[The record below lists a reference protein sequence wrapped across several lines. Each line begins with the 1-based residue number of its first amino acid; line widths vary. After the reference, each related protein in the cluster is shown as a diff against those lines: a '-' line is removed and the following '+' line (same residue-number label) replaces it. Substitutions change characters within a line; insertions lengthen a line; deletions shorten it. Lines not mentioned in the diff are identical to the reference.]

1 MDIALTAQ
9 LYQVFLP
16 QPAKLNLATAADD
29 IHSLLELASGALMAA
44 GEVLKQTKQ
53 HLSRARFSDWLDKN
67 DFVTGDA
74 NKLIKLFES
83 FGNIYDDL
91 TTVSPLSL
99 MGLLAP
105 KYGTARDALVD
116 MVEEFRK
123 INDTVTTQDVE
134 TLRKA
139 HSPQPKKA
147 QAVVK
152 MVGNQPGGTGIF
164 RLEVKSPELANQI
177 DTEWKQSGCS
187 PDKWMEFVL
196 ASTHKIQDIAQ
207 VVLGRKIVEVSELS
221 ELDVVIDRSQNINN
235 LVGVELE
242 IDDFGQVLPSQVV
255 ECLNKLRDLDVSLDN
270 YSNPIARRLHREERA
285 TVLAQ
290 LKILAEEYQLDI
302 ESLVWRQHLELA
314 RC

>member
-1 MDIALTAQ
+1 M
-9 LYQVFLP
+9 
-16 QPAKLNLATAADD
+16 
-29 IHSLLELASGALMAA
+29 
-44 GEVLKQTKQ
+44 
-53 HLSRARFSDWLDKN
+53 
-67 DFVTGDA
+67 
-74 NKLIKLFES
+74 
-83 FGNIYDDL
+83 
-91 TTVSPLSL
+91 
-99 MGLLAP
+99 
-105 KYGTARDALVD
+105 
-116 MVEEFRK
+116 
-123 INDTVTTQDVE
+123 TTQDVE

-187 PDKWMEFVL
+187 PDKWMQFVL

-221 ELDVVIDRSQNINN
+221 ELDVVIDRSQSINN

-242 IDDFGQVLPSQVV
+242 IDDFGRVLPSQVV
-255 ECLNKLRDLDVSLDN
+255 ECLNKLRDLDVSLEN

-302 ESLVWRQHLELA
+302 ESLIWRQDLELA